1 MLSAYISMV
10 DTPNEKELIAQLYNA
25 YKQFMY
31 NISMSLLG
39 KKEDAEDAV
48 QDSFVRIIKNLDKI
62 QNPYSR
68 KTKSYITVIT
78 KNICF
83 DKLKKQQNMQKIYQ
97 DGKVYEDDSAQQA
110 EIDITY
116 EKIIKNMKQLSP
128 QLKNIAFLYYVQQ
141 LPTKDIAEML
151 DIEPNTVHV
160 YLSRIRK
167 SLLSKKDNIL

>member
-10 DTPNEKELIAQLYNA
+10 DTPTEKELIAQLYNA

-83 DKLKKQQNMQKIYQ
+83 DKLKKQQNMQKICHH
-97 DGKVYEDDSAQQA
+97 VHAITLELAQPSQS
-110 EIDITY
+110 I
-116 EKIIKNMKQLSP
+116 
-128 QLKNIAFLYYVQQ
+128 
-141 LPTKDIAEML
+141 
-151 DIEPNTVHV
+151 
-160 YLSRIRK
+160 
-167 SLLSKKDNIL
+167 

>member
-10 DTPNEKELIAQLYNA
+10 DTPTEKELIAQLYNA

-39 KKEDAEDAV
+39 NKEDAEDAV

-78 KNICF
+78 KTSV
-83 DKLKKQQNMQKIYQ
+83 LT
-97 DGKVYEDDSAQQA
+97 A
-110 EIDITY
+110 
-116 EKIIKNMKQLSP
+116 
-128 QLKNIAFLYYVQQ
+128 LKN
-141 LPTKDIAEML
+141 
-151 DIEPNTVHV
+151 
-160 YLSRIRK
+160 SRICKK
-167 SLLSKKDNIL
+167 SVWTKRYLKMI

>member
-1 MLSAYISMV
+1 MLSTYISMV
-10 DTPNEKELIAQLYNA
+10 DTPTEKELIAQLYNA

-39 KKEDAEDAV
+39 NKEDAEDAV

-78 KNICF
+78 KNIGL
-83 DKLKKQQNMQKIYQ
+83 DHLKKQQTMQNVCP
-97 DGKVYEDDSAQQA
+97 DGRIYEDDSAQQA

-116 EKIIKNMKQLSP
+116 ERIIKNMKQLSP

-141 LPTKDIAEML
+141 LPTGDIAQML

-167 SLLSKKDNIL
+167 ILLSQKDE